1 MKWECKQYPRGTMK
15 YTEIFWWKSNSCM
28 KKDLLAQHV
37 SLGGATCSR
46 LPASCFSED
55 LCDEQTCHGG
65 ENSLEAR
72 TRANDR
78 QEPSVGRRDFKPSLF
93 QFAINNNKIPVS
105 ATGKSKSLDLFQRKH
120 DKQAIQR
127 LKRVR
132 KAQKTTRHCS
142 QHLEQRSTMGNPFSI
157 CSTRAH
163 WICMSSLLIRVFIS
177 ALMHSKGFEWLV
189 NTAPCKD

>member
-1 MKWECKQYPRGTMK
+1 MQTISARNNEVHGKFLMEIKFVHEKGLTSSTRFAWRRHVFPR
-15 YTEIFWWKSNSCM
+15 
-28 KKDLLAQHV
+28 
-37 SLGGATCSR
+37 
-46 LPASCFSED
+46 PASCFSED

-78 QEPSVGRRDFKPSLF
+78 QQASFARRGFKPSLF